1 MKGRR
6 RLQAA
11 VVSTALA
18 TAGLLGMTTAS
29 GRRRTS
35 EAAGGNGR
43 ALGDRPLQ
51 TGVITFL
58 MTDVAGST
66 RMWEERPEVA
76 GAVLERHEALIRAL
90 VHQHGGELI
99 QSRGEGDSTFS
110 VFPDACEAASAA
122 VEIHRALQ
130 RESWPEGATVR
141 VRAALYTGQVERRHS
156 HHHGPVPNR
165 CARLRAAAH
174 PGQTVCSQSTQA
186 CLADLATEII
196 RTDLGLHR
204 LRDVIRPEH
213 IFQLGH
219 RDLPAA
225 FPPLR
230 TLAVRTIPLT
240 DHARPVASI
249 DVAGG
254 AAVAS

>member
-1 MKGRR
+1 MKARR

-18 TAGLLGMTTAS
+18 TAGLLELTG

-35 EAAGGNGR
+35 LVAGGDR
-43 ALGDRPLQ
+43 RDIGDDRHLQ
-51 TGVITFL
+51 TGVITVL

-66 RMWEERPEVA
+66 RMWEERPGVA

-90 VHQHGGELI
+90 VHERGGRLI

-110 VFPDACEAASAA
+110 VFADACEAARAG
-122 VEIHRALQ
+122 VEIQRAL
-130 RESWPEGATVR
+130 RSESWPDGAIVR
-141 VRAALYTGQVERRHS
+141 VRTALYTGDVERRDS
-156 HHHGPVPNR
+156 HYHGPVPNR
-165 CARLRAAAH
+165 CARLRGAAH
-174 PGQTVCSQSTQA
+174 PGQTLCSQSTEVY
-186 CLADLATEII
+186 LADLSKEII
-196 RTDLGLHR
+196 QTDLGLHL
-204 LRDVIRPEH
+204 LRDVARPER

-230 TLAVRTIPLT
+230 TLAVHIAPVT
-240 DHARPVASI
+240 DHANSVGSKSRVAAI
-249 DVAGG
+249 
-254 AAVAS
+254 

>member
-11 VVSTALA
+11 IMSTALA
-18 TAGLLGMTTAS
+18 TGGLLGLTTA
-29 GRRRTS
+29 GRRRRTS
-35 EAAGGNGR
+35 LVAGVDRRDVDDDR
-43 ALGDRPLQ
+43 ALRS
-51 TGVITFL
+51 GVVTFL
-58 MTDVAGST
+58 MTDVAAST

-90 VHQHGGELI
+90 VHRRGGRLI

-110 VFPDACEAASAA
+110 VFADACEAARAA
-122 VEIHRALQ
+122 VEIQRALR
-130 RESWPEGATVR
+130 RESWPDGATVR
-141 VRAALYTGQVERRHS
+141 VRTALYTGEVERRYS
-156 HHHGPVPNR
+156 HYHGPVPNR

-174 PGQTVCSQSTQA
+174 PGQTVCSQSTEA
-186 CLADLATEII
+186 HLADLSAEII

-204 LRDVIRPEH
+204 LRDVARPER

-230 TLAVRTIPLT
+230 TLAVHIDPLT
-240 DHARPVASI
+240 AHVNSVGSKSRVAAI
-249 DVAGG
+249 
-254 AAVAS
+254 